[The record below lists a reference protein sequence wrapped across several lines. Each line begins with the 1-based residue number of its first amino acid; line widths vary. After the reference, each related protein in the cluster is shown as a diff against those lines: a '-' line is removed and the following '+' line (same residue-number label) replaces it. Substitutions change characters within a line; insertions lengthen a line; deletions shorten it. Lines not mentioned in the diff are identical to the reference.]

1 MQYTLLKLQYAF
13 SVFTHKQS
21 DKLAIIQRIK
31 GHAYDRDGADR
42 TFSQNLY
49 MPAYQYIYYLWLIQS
64 NNPPTPLYSLK
75 ANLNYRENCS
85 GSQKPRVFV
94 AHSKHADFRLK
105 TVQYANYPLHALNIN
120 STESLTVSTLLHRLV
135 LLSLCFINQC
145 PGDTVR
151 TGTGSE
157 IQMYYG
163 CPCLRVRIKCAPP
176 APHLY
181 LGFAKCKL
189 D

>member
-49 MPAYQYIYYLWLIQS
+49 LPAYQYIYYLWLIQS
-64 NNPPTPLYSLK
+64 NNPPTHYSLK

-105 TVQYANYPLHALNIN
+105 TVHYANYPLHALKYKFNRKSDRVNIVAPA
-120 STESLTVSTLLHRLV
+120 SPIESL
-135 LLSLCFINQC
+135 
-145 PGDTVR
+145 
-151 TGTGSE
+151 
-157 IQMYYG
+157 
-163 CPCLRVRIKCAPP
+163 
-176 APHLY
+176 LY
-181 LGFAKCKL
+181 
-189 D
+189 